1 MLHKSA
7 QLINVFPLAGD
18 FHLMLPAEEKI
29 PHVTR
34 RKNPNVTRRKKYL
47 MLPGPT
53 VVDSFPS

>member
-7 QLINVFPLAGD
+7 QLINVLLLAGD

-34 RKNPNVTRRKKYL
+34 RKKP
-47 MLPGPT
+47 
-53 VVDSFPS
+53 